1 MNEEN
6 DRLCSMQGLRELHG
20 VQMIPSDFAFLMIL
34 QYQKEQSQMKNLG
47 KPIKSYLLLWSTQSL
62 SAFGSSMTSYAL
74 GVWLYKSTGSALKA
88 ALLTVCAYSP
98 YVLMSIF
105 AGALSDKWNKK
116 RTMLICDLF
125 AAMTTVTAFLLIRT
139 DSLEPWHL
147 FLINALNGLMNTVQ
161 QPASEVAATQLIPK
175 EYYQKTG
182 ALRSLAQSMN
192 TILTPV
198 FATMLFAFGGL
209 SAVIIVDLA
218 TFSVAF
224 TVLLL
229 FIRIPEPQK
238 ADRESEP
245 FIKSVK
251 SGLSWL
257 KEHPLILK
265 LIFFLSGINL
275 VASANS
281 AALTPLILSKT
292 ANNESVLG
300 TVNFCIGA
308 ATLAG
313 TFIASYTSPPKD
325 RVKAI
330 CISLFFSMST
340 ENFILSLSDFQ
351 VLWCIGSVM
360 GWLFIPFMGA
370 NLDVVFR
377 STIPADMQGRVYAC
391 RNTLQFFTIPIG
403 GLASGALIDN
413 VFEPFMLRQDGN
425 NLVCA
430 VFGIGKG
437 AGAAMLMAV
446 LGVAGVAVCV
456 IFGLLLKQERYDNI

>member
-1 MNEEN
+1 MK
-6 DRLCSMQGLRELHG
+6 H
-20 VQMIPSDFAFLMIL
+20 SD
-34 QYQKEQSQMKNLG
+34 KS
-47 KPIKSYLLLWSTQSL
+47 IKSYLLLWSTQSL
-62 SAFGSSMTSYAL
+62 SALGSSMTSYAL
-74 GVWLYKSTGSALKA
+74 GVWLYTSTGSALKA
-88 ALLTVCAYSP
+88 ALLTVCAYTP

-125 AAMTTVTAFLLIRT
+125 AAMTTVTAFLLIKA
-139 DSLEPWHL
+139 DCLEPWHL
-147 FLINALNGLMNTVQ
+147 FLINALNGLLNTVQ

-182 ALRSLAQSMN
+182 ALRSLTQSMN

-209 SAVIIVDLA
+209 SAVMIVDLA

-238 ADRESEP
+238 ADKDQEM

-257 KEHPLILK
+257 KANPLILK

-275 VASANS
+275 IASANN

-292 ANNESVLG
+292 ANNESILG

-313 TFIASYTSPPKD
+313 TFIASYTSPPKN
-325 RVKAI
+325 RIKAI
-330 CISLFFSMST
+330 CLSLFFSMST
-340 ENFILSLSDFQ
+340 ENFILSFSNSPII
-351 VLWCIGSVM
+351 WCIGVVM
-360 GWLFIPFMGA
+360 GWIFIPLMGA

-377 STIPADMQGRVYAC
+377 STIPSDMQGRVYAC

-403 GLASGALIDN
+403 GLSSGVLIDN
-413 VFEPFMLRQDGN
+413 FFEPLMSRQDSN
-425 NLVCA
+425 SIICA
-430 VFGIGKG
+430 VFGFGKG
-437 AGAAMLMAV
+437 SGAALLMAV
-446 LGVAGVAVCV
+446 LGAVGVAVCV
-456 IFGLLLKQERYDNI
+456 VYSLLLKQEKYVSI